1 MSTQP
6 FDTNDRRLTASDI
19 ALLENEAQ
27 LIHLFAELGYD
38 VDDPLPVDHA
48 TLSLDAESVRL
59 DIKRIVR
66 LGADPDDE
74 ISLYLLE
81 VRSVTAALRQRVA
94 RQFTNRPELALCV
107 FTADYESFDFVLMD
121 RLQEEGKQFTQAR
134 TKLVVRP
141 RPLTVDRRAPSRK
154 AQRVLSRLT
163 VTEEDG
169 LLQWDKLRAVFNQA
183 EWAEDHF
190 QNRALFS
197 DYYLEKRVT
206 DPAITPAWAEDIRP
220 AAGPV
225 HKLMASARATY
236 SNRSETE
243 IRQGLLVPIF
253 RLLGFDVVENKPG
266 DSDGGKPDYLLY
278 APGDRGTPLA
288 AALTY
293 VWNRNLDD
301 VDPTRDHETA
311 DEIPGALVVS
321 ALEDPDLPPWVIV
334 TNGRLWR
341 LYAANADNKATN
353 YYEVDLDEALF
364 TPESDQVSGFKYWW
378 LFFRRE
384 AFAGFLDEVLANS
397 QDYAKELGERLKER
411 VFTEIFPHFARGF
424 IEHMRATERG
434 TSGKGS
440 QDSSPTEDRPTP
452 SRKSPAPATTA
463 TTDIDLDMVYHATLT
478 FLYRLMFVL
487 YAESLDLLPL
497 SEERGY
503 RAASLHTIKRE
514 IAEKA
519 GTLEDAAPKRIEK
532 AYSATATD
540 LYARLQTLFSAID
553 RGDDGLNLPAYNGGL
568 FSPASPEGRFLAAY
582 AVPDRFL
589 AQGLDRL
596 SRDVD
601 DKTHELVFI
610 DFKSLGVRQ
619 LGSIYEGLLEFKLH
633 LADQK
638 LAVVKEKGKEV
649 YLPAA
654 KAKNKRVQT
663 TIAKGEPYLENDKR
677 ERKATG
683 SYYTPDYIVKYIV
696 RHTVGPVLERKF
708 EELEPRLREAQKQ
721 YHHAKKRD
729 LAKGQDPELF
739 WNNAEMHQ
747 LADACL
753 DVKVL
758 DPAMGSGHFLV
769 DAVDYISN
777 RLIDWLNRWS
787 DNPVWA
793 MLERIRG
800 DILNDMQR
808 QGVTIDPARLTRVTL
823 LKRAVLKRCIY
834 GVDLN
839 PMAVELAKV
848 SLWLDAFTLGAPLSF
863 LDHHLKLGNSLIGSR
878 IGDVREALTTGQ
890 MSLLAP
896 NRFVQVGLAA
906 DAMRQ
911 VGFQPDNTVQ
921 QVRDSAAFYR
931 QASDYL
937 APYKRILDVYTS
949 RWFGNTPSK
958 QGYDPT
964 VEFLQRD
971 DIEAWLKDPATPL
984 PNDYMNAQRVA
995 DIAEQAAADKRFFHW
1010 ELEFPEVF
1018 FAPSTPGGQD
1028 VELREGGGF
1037 DAVVGNPPYIGGRE
1051 LSNQGMD
1058 AEKDFWLST
1067 CPWASGVFDIYVVF
1081 YW

>member
-1 MSTQP
+1 M
-6 FDTNDRRLTASDI
+6 
-19 ALLENEAQ
+19 
-27 LIHLFAELGYD
+27 
-38 VDDPLPVDHA
+38 
-48 TLSLDAESVRL
+48 
-59 DIKRIVR
+59 
-66 LGADPDDE
+66 
-74 ISLYLLE
+74 
-81 VRSVTAALRQRVA
+81 
-94 RQFTNRPELALCV
+94 
-107 FTADYESFDFVLMD
+107 
-121 RLQEEGKQFTQAR
+121 
-134 TKLVVRP
+134 
-141 RPLTVDRRAPSRK
+141 
-154 AQRVLSRLT
+154 
-163 VTEEDG
+163 
-169 LLQWDKLRAVFNQA
+169 
-183 EWAEDHF
+183 
-190 QNRALFS
+190 
-197 DYYLEKRVT
+197 
-206 DPAITPAWAEDIRP
+206 
-220 AAGPV
+220 
-225 HKLMASARATY
+225 
-236 SNRSETE
+236 
-243 IRQGLLVPIF
+243 
-253 RLLGFDVVENKPG
+253 
-266 DSDGGKPDYLLY
+266 
-278 APGDRGTPLA
+278 
-288 AALTY
+288 
-293 VWNRNLDD
+293 
-301 VDPTRDHETA
+301 
-311 DEIPGALVVS
+311 
-321 ALEDPDLPPWVIV
+321 

-384 AFAGFLDEVLANS
+384 AFAGFLDEVLAIPRTMPRNWANGS
-397 QDYAKELGERLKER
+397 KSESLPKSSPFRPRLHR
-411 VFTEIFPHFARGF
+411 TH
-424 IEHMRATERG
+424 ATERG
-434 TSGKGS
+434 LPGRGHKIRRQPKIARPLPGS
-440 QDSSPTEDRPTP
+440 PL
-452 SRKSPAPATTA
+452 PATTA

-497 SEERGY
+497 TDERGY
-503 RAASLHTIKRE
+503 RAASLYALKGE
-514 IAEKA
+514 IAHKA
-519 GTLEDAAPKRIEK
+519 GNLEDAPPHASTRLSVPTAPICM
-532 AYSATATD
+532 
-540 LYARLQTLFSAID
+540 RLKVLFAAID
-553 RGDDGLNLPAYNGGL
+553 QGADRLNLPAYNGALQHGHARRSL
-568 FSPASPEGRFLAAY
+568 LGYVCRPRSVS
-582 AVPDRFL
+582 
-589 AQGLDRL
+589 AQGWTVGVGTWTQKSGAGLHRL
-596 SRDVD
+596 QVPGRAPV
-601 DKTHELVFI
+601 
-610 DFKSLGVRQ
+610 GP
-619 LGSIYEGLLEFKLH
+619 IYEGLLEFKLH

-654 KAKNKRVQT
+654 KAKNKRMQA

-708 EELEPRLREAQKQ
+708 AELEPRLREAQKQ

-793 MLERIRG
+793 MLERIRD
-800 DILNDMQR
+800 DILDDMQR

-878 IGDVREALTTGQ
+878 IGDVRDALTTGQ

-964 VEFLQRD
+964 IEFLQRD

-984 PNDYMNAQRVA
+984 PNDYMDAQQVA

-1037 DAVVGNPPYIGGRE
+1037 DAVVGNPPKVMSVQRGSGRLIE
-1051 LSNQGMD
+1051 IP
-1058 AEKDFWLST
+1058 FWE
-1067 CPWASGVFDIYVVF
+1067 ASDYAHKLHWGTVSHPTGSSVR
-1081 YW
+1081 